1 MGTKRFDLSGR
12 TALVTGGSRGI
23 GRGLALGL
31 AEHGADVAIV
41 FHSAKPQA
49 EEVANQIRKL
59 GRKAWV
65 FQQDLGRVEE
75 LHALADRAW
84 RECGKIDILINN
96 AGMAYLERVNEI
108 SIEHFRRV
116 MNVNLEAPFF
126 LTQRISERMIA
137 AGIKG
142 RVINVSSKNG
152 LVAEAGLAH
161 YNASKGALELLT
173 QSLAIELGEHGIT
186 VNTLSPGIIIT
197 EIGGDFEIDLEG
209 FVKYY
214 YEHIPLEHRF
224 GTVEECVG
232 AAIYLA
238 SPAGSYTTGTTILMD
253 GGVLAEQV
261 PRVQFMKRYKNTIT
275 GRLGAKTSY
284 KPGRGA
290 NKNELTGK
298 TTRGH
303 SKRKKR

>member
-1 MGTKRFDLSGR
+1 MSTKRFDLSGK

-23 GRGLALGL
+23 GRGIALGL

-41 FHSAKPQA
+41 YHSAQTQA
-49 EEVANQIRKL
+49 EEIAAQIRQL
-59 GRKAWV
+59 GRKAWI
-65 FQQDLGRVEE
+65 FQQDLGKIDE
-75 LHALADRAW
+75 LHALADRVWKA
-84 RECGKIDILINN
+84 CGKIDILVNN

-116 MNVNLEAPFF
+116 MSVNLEAPFF
-126 LTQRISERMIA
+126 LTQRISEQMIA

-152 LVAEAGLAH
+152 LVAEAGLSH

-186 VNTLSPGIIIT
+186 VNTIAPGIIET
-197 EIGGDFEIDLEG
+197 EIGGDFEIDVQS

-214 YEHIPLEHRF
+214 YEHIPLERRF
-224 GTVEECVG
+224 GKVEECVG
-232 AAIYLA
+232 AVVYLA
-238 SPAGSYTTGTTILMD
+238 SGAGSYTTGQHIVMD

-261 PRVQFMKRYKNTIT
+261 PRMQFMKRYRNTIN
-275 GRLGAKTSY
+275 GKPGPIETSY
-284 KPGRGA
+284 QPKP
-290 NKNELTGK
+290 
-298 TTRGH
+298 
-303 SKRKKR
+303 